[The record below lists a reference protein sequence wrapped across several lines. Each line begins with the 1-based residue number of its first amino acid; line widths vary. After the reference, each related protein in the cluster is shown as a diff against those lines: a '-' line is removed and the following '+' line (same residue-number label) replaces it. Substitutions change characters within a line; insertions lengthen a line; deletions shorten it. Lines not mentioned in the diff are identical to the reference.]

1 MREKRNCHS
10 GTHRGLTNG
19 YVSNSVARLPPAAC
33 RHERRQQIRCINNIM
48 AYRYGVGHLV
58 ASVHLCSLP
67 LLFVSGQHD
76 ISHRGRQCGVRL
88 GKYSLGV
95 MDLSEFR
102 CLYASVCVGAGLT
115 VNHLHLDRN
124 AESGRTRNPAS

>member
-58 ASVHLCSLP
+58 ASVHWSHSRCSLC
-67 LLFVSGQHD
+67 LDST
-76 ISHRGRQCGVRL
+76 ISHIGVDN
-88 GKYSLGV
+88 V
-95 MDLSEFR
+95 EFA
-102 CLYASVCVGAGLT
+102 LVST
-115 VNHLHLDRN
+115 V
-124 AESGRTRNPAS
+124 